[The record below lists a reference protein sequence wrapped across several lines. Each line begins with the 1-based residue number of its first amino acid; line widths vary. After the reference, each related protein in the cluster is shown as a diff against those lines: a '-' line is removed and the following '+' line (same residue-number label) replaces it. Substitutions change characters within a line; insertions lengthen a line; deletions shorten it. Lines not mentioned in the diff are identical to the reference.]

1 MNNTYDYI
9 VIGAGSAGAVVASR
23 LAENPNIHILLLEA
37 GPSDLADEI
46 QSPAKWPLIWNTTR
60 DWAYHTVPQE
70 NAGNTT
76 KYWPRGKTLGGSSAI
91 NGMIYIRGAKEDYD
105 HWAYKGCY
113 GWDYESVLPYFKKS
127 ETYELGADEVH
138 GGEGPMAVTKI
149 KEPNPISIAAIKG
162 CEELG
167 YPTTDDFNKT
177 IWGAGLNDLS
187 VTKDGIRCSTA
198 AAFLTPYLGK
208 ENLTVLTEAT
218 VSKLLMKDKTCV
230 GVEFEKG
237 GELVQA
243 IVRHEVVL
251 SAGTIGSAQ
260 ILMLSG
266 IGDQEELKEV
276 GIHVVHHLPGVGK
289 NLQDHLLCS
298 VIFEAKQE
306 IVPPKANLLEAQIF
320 WKSRPELTVP
330 DMQPLFMA
338 LPYYA
343 PGFEGPENAFTFC
356 AGIIRPVSKGFI
368 KLKSNDPK
376 DSPLIDP
383 NYLAEQ
389 ADVDALYE
397 AVQLCRKLGYTDA
410 LKDWMKEEIYPGKD
424 KTKEEVLAYIRK
436 ASSTYHHMTGT
447 CKMGIDKTAV
457 VDPELRVYGIEGL
470 RVADASIMP
479 DVPSGNTNAPAIM
492 VGEKAADMIK
502 TAYKLKSQSAEQVL
516 SV

>member
-1 MNNTYDYI
+1 MNNTYDFI

-23 LAENPNIHILLLEA
+23 LAENPDFNVLILEA
-37 GPSDLADEI
+37 GPSDKADEI
-46 QSPAKWPLIWNTTR
+46 QSPAKWPLIWNTSR

-76 KYWPRGKTLGGSSAI
+76 KYWPRGKTLGGSSSI

-105 HWAYKGCY
+105 NWAYKGCY

-127 ETYELGADEVH
+127 EAYELGADDVH
-138 GGEGPMAVTKI
+138 GGDGPMCVTKI
-149 KEPNPISIAAIKG
+149 KEPNPISIAAING
-162 CEELG
+162 CKELG
-167 YPTTDDFNKT
+167 YPTTNDFNKD

-187 VTKDGIRCSTA
+187 VSKEGIRYSTA
-198 AAFLTPYLGK
+198 EAFLTPNYDK
-208 ENLTVLTEAT
+208 ENLTIMTDAIVY
-218 VSKLLMKDKTCV
+218 KLLIEDKKCI
-230 GVEFEKG
+230 GVEYEKD
-237 GELVQA
+237 GEVIQTY
-243 IVRHEVVL
+243 VNKEVIL

-266 IGDQEELKEV
+266 IGDKDELEEV
-276 GIHVVHHLPGVGK
+276 GIANVHHLSGVGK

-306 IVPPKANLLEAQIF
+306 LVPPKANLLEAQIF
-320 WKSRPELTVP
+320 WKSRPELKVP

-343 PGFEGPENAFTFC
+343 PGFEGPANAFTFC
-356 AGIIRPVSKGFI
+356 AGIIRPVSRGFI
-368 KLKSNDPK
+368 KLKTNNPKDYPIIDPK
-376 DSPLIDP
+376 
-383 NYLAEQ
+383 YLSEQ

-397 AVQLCRKLGYTDA
+397 AVKLCRNLGYTNA

-424 KTKEEVLAYIRK
+424 KSKEEIVDYIRK

-447 CKMGIDKTAV
+447 CKMGIDKDSV
-457 VDPELRVYGIEGL
+457 VDPELCVYGIEGL

-502 TAYKLKSQSAEQVL
+502 KTYA
-516 SV
+516 SVIK

>member
-1 MNNTYDYI
+1 MNNTYDFI

-23 LAENPNIHILLLEA
+23 LAENPDFNVLILEA
-37 GPSDLADEI
+37 GPSDKADEI
-46 QSPAKWPLIWNTTR
+46 QSPAKWPLIWNTSR

-76 KYWPRGKTLGGSSAI
+76 KYWPRGKTLGGSSSI

-105 HWAYKGCY
+105 NWAYKGCY

-127 ETYELGADEVH
+127 EAYELGADDVH
-138 GGEGPMAVTKI
+138 GGDGPMCVTKI
-149 KEPNPISIAAIKG
+149 KEPNPISIAAING
-162 CEELG
+162 CKELG
-167 YPTTDDFNKT
+167 YPTTNDFNKD

-187 VTKDGIRCSTA
+187 VSKEGIRYSTA
-198 AAFLTPYLGK
+198 EAFLTPNYDK
-208 ENLTVLTEAT
+208 ENLTIMTDAIVY
-218 VSKLLMKDKTCV
+218 KLLIEDKKCI
-230 GVEFEKG
+230 GVEYEKD
-237 GELVQA
+237 GEVIQTY
-243 IVRHEVVL
+243 VNKEVIL

-266 IGDQEELKEV
+266 IGDKDELEEV
-276 GIHVVHHLPGVGK
+276 GIANVHHLSGVGK

-306 IVPPKANLLEAQIF
+306 LVPPKANLLEAQIF
-320 WKSRPELTVP
+320 WKSRPELKVP

-343 PGFEGPENAFTFC
+343 PGFEGPANAFTFC
-356 AGIIRPVSKGFI
+356 AGIIRPVSRGFI
-368 KLKSNDPK
+368 KLKTNNPKDYPIIDPK
-376 DSPLIDP
+376 
-383 NYLAEQ
+383 YLSEQ

-397 AVQLCRKLGYTDA
+397 AVKLCRNLGYTNA

-424 KTKEEVLAYIRK
+424 KSKEEIVDYIRK

-447 CKMGIDKTAV
+447 CKMGIDKDSV

-492 VGEKAADMIK
+492 VGEKAADVIK
-502 TAYKLKSQSAEQVL
+502 NTYT
-516 SV
+516 SVI

>member
-1 MNNTYDYI
+1 MNNTYDFI

-23 LAENPNIHILLLEA
+23 LAENPDFNVLILEA
-37 GPSDLADEI
+37 GPSDKADEI
-46 QSPAKWPLIWNTTR
+46 QSPAKWPLIWNTSR

-76 KYWPRGKTLGGSSAI
+76 KYWPRGKTLGGSSSI

-105 HWAYKGCY
+105 NWAYKGCY

-127 ETYELGADEVH
+127 EAYELGADDVH
-138 GGEGPMAVTKI
+138 GGDGPMCVTKI
-149 KEPNPISIAAIKG
+149 KEPNPISIAAING
-162 CEELG
+162 CKELG
-167 YPTTDDFNKT
+167 YPTTNDFNKD

-187 VTKDGIRCSTA
+187 VSKEGIRYSTA
-198 AAFLTPYLGK
+198 EAFLTPNYDK
-208 ENLTVLTEAT
+208 ENLTIMTDAIVY
-218 VSKLLMKDKTCV
+218 KLLIEDKKCI
-230 GVEFEKG
+230 GVEYEKD
-237 GELVQA
+237 GEVIQTY
-243 IVRHEVVL
+243 VNKEVIL

-266 IGDQEELKEV
+266 IGDKDELEEV
-276 GIHVVHHLPGVGK
+276 GIANVHHLSGVGK

-306 IVPPKANLLEAQIF
+306 LVPPKANLLEAQIF
-320 WKSRPELTVP
+320 WKSRPELKVP

-343 PGFEGPENAFTFC
+343 PGFEGPANAFTFC
-356 AGIIRPVSKGFI
+356 AGIIRPVSRGFI
-368 KLKSNDPK
+368 KLKTNNPKDYPIIDPK
-376 DSPLIDP
+376 
-383 NYLAEQ
+383 YLSEQ

-397 AVQLCRKLGYTDA
+397 AVKLCRNLGYTNA

-424 KTKEEVLAYIRK
+424 KSKEEIVDYIRK

-447 CKMGIDKTAV
+447 CKMGIDKDSV
-457 VDPELRVYGIEGL
+457 VDPKLRVYGIEGL

-502 TAYKLKSQSAEQVL
+502 KTYA
-516 SV
+516 SVIK

>member
-1 MNNTYDYI
+1 MNNTYDFI

-23 LAENPNIHILLLEA
+23 LAENPDFNVLILEA
-37 GPSDLADEI
+37 GPSDKADEI
-46 QSPAKWPLIWNTTR
+46 QSPAKWPLIWNTSR
-60 DWAYHTVPQE
+60 DWAYHTVPQK

-105 HWAYKGCY
+105 NWAYKGCY

-127 ETYELGADEVH
+127 EAHELGADDVH
-138 GGEGPMAVTKI
+138 GGDGPMFVTKI
-149 KEPNPISIAAIKG
+149 KEPNPISIAAING
-162 CEELG
+162 CKELG
-167 YPTTDDFNKT
+167 YPTTTDFNKN

-187 VTKDGIRCSTA
+187 VSKEGIRCSTA
-198 AAFLTPYLGK
+198 EAFLTPNYNK
-208 ENLTVLTEAT
+208 ENLTIITDAIVY
-218 VSKLLMKDKTCV
+218 KLIIEDKKCV
-230 GVEFEKG
+230 GVEYEKDG
-237 GELVQA
+237 QIIQTHVNN
-243 IVRHEVVL
+243 EVIL

-266 IGDQEELKEV
+266 IGDKDELENV
-276 GIHVVHHLPGVGK
+276 GITSVQHLPGVGK

-343 PGFEGPENAFTFC
+343 PGFEGPTNAFTFC

-368 KLKSNDPK
+368 KLKTNNPK
-376 DSPLIDP
+376 DYPIIDP
-383 NYLAEQ
+383 NYLSEQ

-397 AVQLCRKLGYTDA
+397 AVKLCRNLGYTDA
-410 LKDWMKEEIYPGKD
+410 LKDWMKEEVYPGKD
-424 KTKEEVLAYIRK
+424 KSKEEIIDYIRK

-447 CKMGIDKTAV
+447 CKMGIDKDAV

-492 VGEKAADMIK
+492 VGEKAADMI
-502 TAYKLKSQSAEQVL
+502 TNTYS
-516 SV
+516 SVKKEVESISI